1 MIKTAIFDIDDT
13 LISSS
18 EYTSNS
24 GLSINMD
31 IQNRKVID
39 LLQQLKDRN
48 FYILIMT
55 NRNENTFRAT
65 KKELRDIPYDR
76 LIMRYPEMFTVT
88 ESAGFKRF
96 QIKKLREHNK
106 HYIEYFIDDQTNN
119 CHMAIRNHI
128 PNVGQV
134 NSLGEIKFL

>member
-13 LISSS
+13 LISSGN
-18 EYTSNS
+18 ESN
-24 GLSINMD
+24 LLWVPLQKYNY
-31 IQNRKVID
+31 RVID

-48 FYILIMT
+48 FYIVIMT

-65 KKELRDIPYDR
+65 KRELGDIPYDR
-76 LIMRYPEMFTVT
+76 LIMRYPEMFTVK

-119 CHMAIRNHI
+119 CQMAIRNHI